1 MLVPALVLAWLL
13 LRSSGLP
20 ADERGADAQ
29 PPTTEPAAEPPS
41 VHDRAAAPTPRP
53 AQGAERREAGR
64 DADGRRRDRVR
75 RSLQSR
81 FGRPTPE
88 ADRDPTRPGSALE
101 AEPDASAPLPE
112 ASWTRLPEDYVKE
125 ILQAQ
130 LIPAAKS
137 CYEDLAPGSSGMLS
151 FAVVVLGD
159 EDIGGVIDE
168 VELEAEHSSIEGEL
182 SECVRQAAYALE
194 LDPPASGRGV
204 EEFEFS
210 LEFRDDADTDADEPR

>member
-1 MLVPALVLAWLL
+1 MLF
-13 LRSSGLP
+13 RS
-20 ADERGADAQ
+20 
-29 PPTTEPAAEPPS
+29 
-41 VHDRAAAPTPRP
+41 
-53 AQGAERREAGR
+53 
-64 DADGRRRDRVR
+64 
-75 RSLQSR
+75 
-81 FGRPTPE
+81 
-88 ADRDPTRPGSALE
+88 
-101 AEPDASAPLPE
+101 
-112 ASWTRLPEDYVKE
+112 
-125 ILQAQ
+125 LQAQ

-137 CYEDLAPGSSGMLS
+137 CYEDLAPAGTAGMLS

-210 LEFRDDADTDADEPR
+210 LEFRDDDNTDADEPR